1 MCKKGELIW
10 MPNLGPYG
18 RYIDR
23 CMGPTITLLNELG
36 IQTLACCCG
45 HGRYPKT
52 IVIVYFTKRTRT
64 DITTFLRQFTQKIF
78 KGPQIMGV
86 CMNCSSCGDE
96 MESRA
101 PRSKMG
107 EPMYGRGVD
116 EYHCTNPRCPRFN
129 G

>member
-52 IVIVYFTKRTRT
+52 IVIVYPIRNVPVERYTNIPLLTKDGIPRKL
-64 DITTFLRQFTQKIF
+64 FYK
-78 KGPQIMGV
+78 K
-86 CMNCSSCGDE
+86 DE
-96 MESRA
+96 
-101 PRSKMG
+101 
-107 EPMYGRGVD
+107 D
-116 EYHCTNPRCPRFN
+116 
-129 G
+129 